1 MRTASLICAAALCLP
16 LALLAQKETFDIAT
30 FQPPAGWQRIA
41 SPGVLSCA
49 AAPGPA
55 GVGQIWVFPS
65 RAASGTPAAEFLAD
79 WDRLVTKPLGPVEP
93 PQMHAG
99 QRPDGWS
106 AVTGGAAVTRQGA
119 TFTVLLVTVSGF
131 GRAMSFV
138 ATVAG
143 GERLAEAN
151 RFFTTLEL
159 QSPAAAASPVNGLFV
174 RLRAGVPS
182 GARLQTE
189 TRFFLNGN
197 RITRTFPF
205 GGGDSF
211 DAGRCNPD
219 TCGSYQLGPGQMAIR
234 WDNGRVERIAFEAT
248 AEGITLDGQ
257 LFQPARAISAEALA
271 GEWLGGGDT
280 RNAFGN
286 TYRFG
291 RDGSFTF
298 SSGSSGVRGRW
309 RVQGLALLLQ
319 YADGTESRKT
329 LFAAGGAEPLGLI
342 SVESEVY
349 VRR

>member
-1 MRTASLICAAALCLP
+1 MRTANWLRVAALFVP
-16 LALLAQKETFDIAT
+16 LTLAAQKETFDIAT
-30 FQPPAGWQRIA
+30 FLPPAGWQRTA
-41 SPGVLSCA
+41 SAGMLTFA
-49 AAPGPA
+49 AAPGPEGA
-55 GVGQIWVFPS
+55 GQIFVFPS
-65 RAASGTPAAEFLAD
+65 RTSNANPMAEFQAD
-79 WDRLVTKPLGPVEP
+79 WARLVTQAVGSVDP
-93 PQMHAG
+93 PQMHTG

-106 AVTGGAAVTRQGA
+106 VVTGGAAVTRQGV

-143 GERLAEAN
+143 AERLAEAN

-159 QSPAAAASPVNGLFV
+159 RLPSAGAVNGLFV

-219 TCGSYQLGPGQMAIR
+219 TCGSYQLGPGQIVIR
-234 WDNGRVERIAFEAT
+234 WDNGQVERIAFEST

-257 LFQPARAISAEALA
+257 LFRPARAISAEALA

-286 TYRFG
+286 TYRFE

-329 LFAAGGAEPLGLI
+329 LFAAGGAEPMGLI
-342 SVESEVY
+342 SVENEVY